1 MAGEYS
7 RNQRVAELV
16 RRELALLIQRESP
29 APGAELG
36 LITLSHVDLSPDLK
50 NARVYFTCL
59 ESALTEQAVAELL
72 NERAGH
78 FRRLLAKA
86 LPLRVAPALRFL
98 FDRSIAQADRLSV
111 LIDSANRKA

>member
-16 RRELALLIQRESP
+16 RRELALLIQRE
-29 APGAELG
+29 APGADLG
-36 LITLSHVDLSPDLK
+36 LVTVSHVDLSPDLK

-59 ESALTEQAVAELL
+59 ESALTEDAVADLL
-72 NERAGH
+72 NERAGR

>member
-1 MAGEYS
+1 MGGEYS

-16 RRELALLIQRESP
+16 RRELASLIQRE
-29 APGAELG
+29 APVADLG
-36 LITLSHVDLSPDLK
+36 LVTVSHVDLSPDLK

-59 ESALTEQAVAELL
+59 DSALTEEGVAELL

>member
-16 RRELALLIQRESP
+16 RRELALLIQRE
-29 APGAELG
+29 APVADLG
-36 LITLSHVDLSPDLK
+36 LVTVSHVDLSPDLK

-59 ESALTEQAVAELL
+59 ESALTEEAVADLL
-72 NERAGH
+72 NERAGR

-86 LPLRVAPALRFL
+86 LPLRVAPSLRFL

>member
-16 RRELALLIQRESP
+16 RRELASLIQRE
-29 APGAELG
+29 APTAELG
-36 LITLSHVDLSPDLK
+36 LVTLSHVDLSPDLK

-59 ESALTEQAVAELL
+59 ESALTEEAAADLL

>member
-16 RRELALLIQRESP
+16 RRELALLIQREAP
-29 APGAELG
+29 AADLG
-36 LITLSHVDLSPDLK
+36 LVTVSHVDLSPDLK

-59 ESALTEQAVAELL
+59 ESALTEEAVADLL
-72 NERAGH
+72 NERAGR

-86 LPLRVAPALRFL
+86 LPLRAAPALRFL

-111 LIDSANRKA
+111 LIDSANRKE

>member
-16 RRELALLIQRESP
+16 RRELASLIQRE
-29 APGAELG
+29 APTADLG
-36 LITLSHVDLSPDLK
+36 LVTLSHVDLSPDLK

-59 ESALTEQAVAELL
+59 ESALTEEAAADLL

>member
-16 RRELALLIQRESP
+16 RRELALLIQRE
-29 APGAELG
+29 APTAELG

-59 ESALTEQAVAELL
+59 ESALTEEAAADLL
-72 NERAGH
+72 NERAGR

>member
-16 RRELALLIQRESP
+16 RRELALLIQRE
-29 APGAELG
+29 APVADLG
-36 LITLSHVDLSPDLK
+36 LVTVSHVDLSPDLK

-59 ESALTEQAVAELL
+59 ESALTEEAVADLL
-72 NERAGH
+72 NERAGR

>member
-1 MAGEYS
+1 MAGGYS
-7 RNQRVAELV
+7 RSQRVAELV
-16 RRELALLIQRESP
+16 RRELALLIQRE
-29 APGAELG
+29 APVADLG
-36 LITLSHVDLSPDLK
+36 LVTVSHVDLSPDLK

-59 ESALTEQAVAELL
+59 ESALTEDAVADLL
-72 NERAGH
+72 NERAGY

-98 FDRSIAQADRLSV
+98 FDRSLAQADRLSV

>member
-1 MAGEYS
+1 MAGAYS

-16 RRELALLIQRESP
+16 RRELASLIQRE
-29 APGAELG
+29 APGADLG

-59 ESALTEQAVAELL
+59 ESALTDEAAAELL